1 MFLDLF
7 IVISYLAAVLLMGV
21 LSSGKIKSVK
31 DFSLS
36 DTKYA
41 FPALLATLS
50 ASFIGGGF
58 SAGNAAKTVQYGIGN
73 ILALFGF
80 SVSVILV
87 GAFIVPRIRR
97 LSGCLSVGDIM
108 GSTYGGG
115 AKLFTGIFSFLVC
128 AGILGA
134 QVGAMGYMF
143 QIMLGTS
150 PLMGIII
157 GCSVIIVYS
166 TFGGMKAVVASDILQ
181 VVVLGVGVPLL
192 LYFSLQKVGGLPSL
206 LNTLPPEFL
215 NPLNGSSLFE
225 FISLFLTL
233 ALGEALVPPFVQR
246 LMMGKSL
253 HTTRRATIFSG
264 VLSVPFFIIT
274 GAVGLAGAV
283 YFCGQSINP
292 ESVMPLMVSRV
303 VPTGFR
309 GLIIAAML
317 AVLMSSSDSYLNSA
331 SVALVND
338 VIVPLTK
345 DRLSQS
351 ARLSAV
357 HITSLITGVFA
368 IVTAAMIPNVL
379 DVLTFAY
386 SFWSPVIL
394 VPLAA
399 ALMGTKKRPCAF
411 YFSAFS
417 GLASMLMWNFAL
429 SAPLGIDGT
438 VVGVIVN
445 FMVFMSF

>member
-1 MFLDLF
+1 MG
-7 IVISYLAAVLLMGV
+7 ILA
-21 LSSGKIKSVK
+21 SGTVKSVK

-36 DTKYA
+36 DKKYSL
-41 FPALLATLS
+41 PALLATLS

-73 ILALFGF
+73 IIALFGF

-87 GAFIVPRIRR
+87 GTFIVPRIKR
-97 LSGCLSVGDIM
+97 LSGCVSVGDIM

-115 AKLFTGIFSFLVC
+115 AKLCTGVFSFLVC

-134 QVGAMGYMF
+134 QVGSMGYMF
-143 QIMLGTS
+143 RILLGTS
-150 PLMGIII
+150 QLMGIII

-181 VVVLGVGVPLL
+181 VIVLGIGVPLL
-192 LYFSLQKVGGLPSL
+192 LFFSLKHTGGFDAVAHA
-206 LNTLPPEFL
+206 LPPEYF
-215 NPLNGSSLFE
+215 NPLNGTSLLG
-225 FISLFLTL
+225 FISLFLSL

-246 LMMGKSL
+246 LMMGNSIK
-253 HTTRRATIFSG
+253 TTRRATILSG

-274 GAVGLAGAV
+274 GAVGLVGAV
-283 YFCGQSINP
+283 YFAGQSINP

-345 DRLSQS
+345 NKTGHSSHLM
-351 ARLSAV
+351 AV
-357 HITSLITGVFA
+357 YITSLLTGVFA
-368 IVTAAMIPNVL
+368 IITAIMIPNVL

-399 ALMGTKKRPCAF
+399 ALMGIKKRPAAF
-411 YFSAFS
+411 YISAFS
-417 GLASMLMWNFAL
+417 GLLSMLLWKFAFG
-429 SAPLGIDGT
+429 SPFGIDGT
-438 VVGVIVN
+438 VIGVIVN
-445 FMVFMSF
+445 FAVFMMF